1 MRRQHQPQMMFAAI
15 GTLHNT
21 INNELEDGVTH
32 QKAAAPHHRSNT
44 GETLFPLTM
53 GEDDGRCR
61 H

>member
-1 MRRQHQPQMMFAAI
+1 MRRQHQQQMMFAAI

-32 QKAAAPHHRSNT
+32 QEQQLLITSCNT

-53 GEDDGRCR
+53 GEDDGRC
-61 H
+61 HH